1 MDGENQV
8 SVVGEQAT
16 GGGEQIT
23 SQVQDVNTNTEVHI
37 SGGTEPDVQ
46 TQQPAQQ
53 TTDTKEVQDTY
64 NQTQQQQQ
72 ALKDDLTK
80 RGVDFDEYVGEYT
93 KAGKLSQESY
103 DKLEKAG
110 YPKMV
115 IDGFISGIKASNDQ
129 MADAVFK
136 SVGGQENFTQLA
148 KFAQSMGD
156 NVIDSWNKTVNSG
169 DLTAI
174 SMMLKGVQSEFTA
187 KYGTA
192 NPTIMGANG
201 GGPVSTGFSS
211 TAEMVKA
218 MSDPKYGKDRAYTH
232 EVENKVKVSKIFG

>member
-8 SVVGEQAT
+8 SVVDGQGT

-37 SGGTEPDVQ
+37 GGGTEPEVQ
-46 TQQPAQQ
+46 NQQPAQQ
-53 TTDTKEVQDTY
+53 TADAQEVQDAY

-72 ALKDDLTK
+72 ALRDDLTK
-80 RGVDFDEYVGEYT
+80 RGVNFDDYVSEYT

-136 SVGGQENFTQLA
+136 SVGGQ
-148 KFAQSMGD
+148 
-156 NVIDSWNKTVNSG
+156 
-169 DLTAI
+169 
-174 SMMLKGVQSEFTA
+174 
-187 KYGTA
+187 
-192 NPTIMGANG
+192 
-201 GGPVSTGFSS
+201 
-211 TAEMVKA
+211 
-218 MSDPKYGKDRAYTH
+218 
-232 EVENKVKVSKIFG
+232 